1 MIKMNKK
8 TKKLLI
14 LTSIIYMLNALIILA
29 FSYSTA
35 KVMEC
40 AELGQTKKL
49 PYAVLTL
56 LGVILLGRIISLSST
71 AVNQWYISSGEKHSL
86 ASNPA
91 LPQTGRCLLY
101 ESVPE

>member
-40 AELGQTKKL
+40 AELGQTKKTAL
-49 PYAVLTL
+49 RSFNSA
-56 LGVILLGRIISLSST
+56 GR
-71 AVNQWYISSGEKHSL
+71 YIAGANYFS
-86 ASNPA
+86 
-91 LPQTGRCLLY
+91 
-101 ESVPE
+101 